1 LRWQFNRTT
10 TASRSS
16 TSIAKKARSKAEVD
30 FATWLMMAKL
40 GRFDDL
46 PSNAQAFLNSYRA
59 RLEQMSETES
69 KVLAVR
75 EVYGTYFNEM
85 GGTGAAPEQEARDAI
100 TDDNAKKLQKARKP
114 KTPPSAAVAS
124 AGPRPR
130 KPIPALLI
138 FAVMVALI
146 AAYKFLAH

>member
-1 LRWQFNRTT
+1 M
-10 TASRSS
+10 ASRSS

-46 PSNAQAFLNSYRA
+46 PSNAQAFLTSYRV
-59 RLEQMSETES
+59 RLEQMSEADS

-75 EVYGTYFNEM
+75 ELYSVYFNDEM
-85 GGTGAAPEQEARDAI
+85 GGTGAAPEQDARGTSADK
-100 TDDNAKKLQKARKP
+100 NVVKFQK
-114 KTPPSAAVAS
+114 
-124 AGPRPR
+124 PR
-130 KPIPALLI
+130 KPQAAPLAAATSARQTPRYPLLTWLI

-146 AAYKFLAH
+146 IAWKFLAH

>member
-1 LRWQFNRTT
+1 M
-10 TASRSS
+10 ASRSS

-30 FATWLMMAKL
+30 FATWLMIAKL

-46 PSNAQAFLNSYRA
+46 PSTAQAFLNSYRA

-75 EVYGTYFNEM
+75 EEM

>member
-1 LRWQFNRTT
+1 M
-10 TASRSS
+10 ASRSS

-46 PSNAQAFLNSYRA
+46 PSTAQAFLNSYRA

-75 EVYGTYFNEM
+75 EEM

>member
-1 LRWQFNRTT
+1 M
-10 TASRSS
+10 ASRSS

-46 PSNAQAFLNSYRA
+46 PSNAQAFLTSYRV
-59 RLEQMSETES
+59 RLEQMSEADS

-75 EVYGTYFNEM
+75 ELYSVYFNEM
-85 GGTGAAPEQEARDAI
+85 GGTGAAPEQDARGTSADK
-100 TDDNAKKLQKARKP
+100 NVVKFQK
-114 KTPPSAAVAS
+114 
-124 AGPRPR
+124 PR
-130 KPIPALLI
+130 KPQAAPLAAATSARQTHRNPLLAWLI

-146 AAYKFLAH
+146 IAWKFLAH

>member
-1 LRWQFNRTT
+1 
-10 TASRSS
+10 
-16 TSIAKKARSKAEVD
+16 
-30 FATWLMMAKL
+30 
-40 GRFDDL
+40 
-46 PSNAQAFLNSYRA
+46 
-59 RLEQMSETES
+59 MSEAEL

-85 GGTGAAPEQEARDAI
+85 GGTGAAPEQKARDAI

-124 AGPRPR
+124 VGPRPR
-130 KPIPALLI
+130 KSIPALLI